1 MSMAVIQL
9 RETTLAD
16 EIYKVATQEGK
27 SADDVLADAARQY
40 LAAYRQKRIKAD
52 TDAW

>member
-1 MSMAVIQL
+1 MAVIQL

-27 SADDVLADAARQY
+27 SADDVLADAAVSPTEL
-40 LAAYRQKRIKAD
+40 LAE
-52 TDAW
+52 TW